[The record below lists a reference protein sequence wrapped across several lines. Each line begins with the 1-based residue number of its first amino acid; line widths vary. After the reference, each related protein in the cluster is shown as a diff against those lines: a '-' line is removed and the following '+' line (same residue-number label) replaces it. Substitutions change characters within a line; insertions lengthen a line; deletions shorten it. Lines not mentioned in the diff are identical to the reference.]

1 MTGWR
6 GLPASVLFVGVVR
19 WIVFKASHPS
29 NGAIDLLRRDDP
41 LFDQT
46 MRNDRRDPAVKE
58 VQDSMV
64 HALQANAQLVYS
76 IPKVIRLGPTE
87 VMAQFAQPLQPKKA
101 LVLHLRRQFAEPL
114 QKRA

>member
-1 MTGWR
+1 
-6 GLPASVLFVGVVR
+6 
-19 WIVFKASHPS
+19 
-29 NGAIDLLRRDDP
+29 
-41 LFDQT
+41 
-46 MRNDRRDPAVKE
+46 
-58 VQDSMV
+58 MV
-64 HALQANAQLVYS
+64 HALQANAQLVDS